1 MARGRI
7 ISRSLGSSRKFSELL
22 GIAGKLG
29 EFAQALYPLV
39 VVSADDFGRMAG
51 DAFSV
56 KFDVFPTCPRSE
68 TDFDTALTAMH
79 HVGLV
84 IRYQHEG
91 VSYLQI
97 KDFER
102 HQAGLHKRTHSRF
115 PEPSGKFPELP
126 LEEKGT
132 EEKGTEEKG
141 TEEKGTEEKGTE
153 EKGTEET
160 EAPNGANGSKAPADR
175 KPKRERFAPDAF
187 DLTLDRRREAV
198 GYGLTVVEVEGEFA
212 KFCDHEF
219 ATPKSDW
226 EAAWRNWVRRA
237 KETKISTGRRV

>member
-132 EEKGTEEKG
+132 EEKGTEE
-141 TEEKGTEEKGTE
+141 
-153 EKGTEET
+153 T